1 MVRKVMD
8 EPSAARVTTQ
18 LLDHSGDAWM
28 PSRRGHPGFVNSR
41 LLTTSA
47 VILLSDWLALIL
59 AFVAVSRLRF
69 GANWSMVW
77 DIAVPDWRIAV
88 PICVTASL
96 TAGSLLG
103 FYEVRPMSWR
113 RDLIRTGSAVGI
125 LALTTLALLFMFDRD
140 DVSRLFLVVYFP
152 IAWLAIATMRGI
164 ARTWLRKRRKAGKGI
179 INVLV
184 VGSGAVA
191 VGFITEATAHAE
203 AGVNVIGFLDTV
215 DRDLPGYPRLGSVD
229 DVAVVLKNHVVDE
242 VVVCLPLDDWGR
254 IGQIATTLESQG
266 KSIRIPIHVPGTSHA
281 NSRIGHLAGVP
292 VLSVVPTP
300 DQPLANACKRLLDV
314 VVAGGAL
321 LILAPLMAIIATT
334 IALTDGRPVLFS
346 QPRAGLHGRMFIL
359 RKFRT
364 MVSDAETRLVEVAG
378 MNERSGPVF
387 KATRDP
393 RMTKFGKI
401 LRVTSLDELPQFW
414 NVLRGEM
421 SLVGPRPPLSSEV
434 EQYDNWHRRRL
445 SMKPGMTGLW
455 QVSNRNETNFDNW
468 VALDLQYIDSWS
480 ISMDLRILARTIPAV
495 IRLTGK

>member
-1 MVRKVMD
+1 ME
-8 EPSAARVTTQ
+8 EPSAAPVTTQ
-18 LLDHSGDAWM
+18 LLDHAGDAWM
-28 PSRRGHPGFVNSR
+28 PSRQGHPGFVNSR

-47 VILLSDWLALIL
+47 VILISDWLALIL
-59 AFVAVSRLRF
+59 SFAVVSQVRF
-69 GANWSMVW
+69 GAGWSMIW
-77 DIAVPDWRIAV
+77 DIALPDWRMVVPIYLTASIAV
-88 PICVTASL
+88 GWL
-96 TAGSLLG
+96 FG
-103 FYEVRPMSWR
+103 FYEVRPTSWR

-140 DVSRLFLVVYFP
+140 DVSRLFLIVYFP
-152 IAWLAIATMRGI
+152 VAWLGMASMRGM
-164 ARTWLRKRRKAGKGI
+164 ARAWLRRRREAGKGI

-191 VGFITEATAHAE
+191 AGFIAEATAHAE
-203 AGVNVIGFLDTV
+203 AGVNVIGFLDSV
-215 DRDLPGYPRLGSVD
+215 DRDLPGYPRLGSVN
-229 DVAVVLKNHVVDE
+229 DVAAVLKSHVVDE
-242 VVVCLPLDDWGR
+242 VVVCLPLDDWNR
-254 IGQIATTLESQG
+254 IGQISTTLELQG

-300 DQPLANACKRLLDV
+300 DQPLANACKRLMDV
-314 VVAGGAL
+314 VVAAVAL
-321 LILAPLMAIIATT
+321 LILAPLMVTIGMT
-334 IALTDGRPVLFS
+334 IALIDGRPVFYS

-364 MVSDAETRLVEVAG
+364 MVSDAETRLDEVAG
-378 MNERSGPVF
+378 MNERLGPIF
-387 KATRDP
+387 KATKDP
-393 RMTKFGKI
+393 RMTKVGRV

-421 SLVGPRPPLSSEV
+421 SLVGPRPPLPSEV

-495 IRLTGK
+495 LRLTGK